1 MDNKKFESPEEVL
14 RLIDQIFESLE
25 LALHNFAK
33 VTSPILLNVILE
45 FEKWNVSSDV
55 LGKAG

>member
-14 RLIDQIFESLE
+14 RLIDQIFEPLE

-33 VTSPILLNVILE
+33 VTSPIVLSAILE
-45 FEKWNVSSDV
+45 FEKWNVSSVV